1 MAAYTEE
8 VREQALV
15 RLMEQYGDSIKRMCC
30 VYLRDL
36 GAAEDASQETFIK
49 AYSHID
55 GLLCGEIENERA
67 WLSRIAINTCKDYLR
82 SAWKR
87 RVNLMEQ
94 LPEVPAQET
103 MPRDEAEELYQAVQ
117 ALKPK
122 YREVI
127 LLHYYQGL
135 RVGEIAAILR
145 APQSTVSI
153 RLRRA
158 RQMLNRMLGGSDQS
172 EDYPREDP

>member
-1 MAAYTEE
+1 MAD
-8 VREQALV
+8 VRTPEDME
-15 RLMEQYGDSIKRMCC
+15 RLMDRYGDRMLRLCC
-30 VYLRDL
+30 MYLNDEHMAQDAVQDSFLKIYRN
-36 GAAEDASQETFIK
+36 AQTFEMPEAEKSWEMR
-49 AYSHID
+49 
-55 GLLCGEIENERA
+55 L
-67 WLSRIAINTCKDYLR
+67 AITTCKDYLR

-87 RVNLMEQ
+87 RDNMKEQ
-94 LPEVPAQET
+94 LPEVPAPET
-103 MPRDEAEELYQAVQ
+103 MLRDEAEELYQAVQ

-153 RLRRA
+153 RLSRES
-158 RQMLNRMLGGSDQS
+158 QMLNRMKGGSDQS

>member
-1 MAAYTEE
+1 MAD
-8 VREQALV
+8 VRTPEDME
-15 RLMEQYGDSIKRMCC
+15 RLMDRYGDRMLRLCC
-30 VYLRDL
+30 MYLNDEHMAQDAVQDSFLKIYRN
-36 GAAEDASQETFIK
+36 AQTFEMPEAEKSWVM
-49 AYSHID
+49 
-55 GLLCGEIENERA
+55 RV
-67 WLSRIAINTCKDYLR
+67 AINTCKDYLR

-94 LPEVPAQET
+94 LPEVPAPEA

-158 RQMLNRMLGGSDQS
+158 RQMLNRMLGGSDQN

>member
-1 MAAYTEE
+1 MAD
-8 VREQALV
+8 VRTPEDME
-15 RLMEQYGDSIKRMCC
+15 RLMDRYGDRMLRLCC
-30 VYLRDL
+30 MYLNDEHMAQDAVQDSFLKIYRN
-36 GAAEDASQETFIK
+36 AQTFEKPEAEKSWVM
-49 AYSHID
+49 
-55 GLLCGEIENERA
+55 RV
-67 WLSRIAINTCKDYLR
+67 AINTCKDYLR

>member
-1 MAAYTEE
+1 MR
-8 VREQALV
+8 V
-15 RLMEQYGDSIKRMCC
+15 
-30 VYLRDL
+30 
-36 GAAEDASQETFIK
+36 
-49 AYSHID
+49 
-55 GLLCGEIENERA
+55 
-67 WLSRIAINTCKDYLR
+67 AINTCKDYLR

-94 LPEVPAQET
+94 LPEVPAPET